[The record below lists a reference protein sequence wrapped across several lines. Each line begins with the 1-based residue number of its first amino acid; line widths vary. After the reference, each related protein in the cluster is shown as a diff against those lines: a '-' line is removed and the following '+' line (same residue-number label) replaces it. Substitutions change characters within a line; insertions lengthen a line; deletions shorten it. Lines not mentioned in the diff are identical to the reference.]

1 MVVGAIDPY
10 ARDMADSRDL
20 ERRTILQGRVLD
32 IGVERVELPGGRET
46 ELEILRHPGAAAIV
60 AVTPANEVV
69 LIRQYRHAAGEY
81 LWEVPAGTR
90 DGDEAPLDC
99 ARRELTEETGF
110 TAETWTDLGEM
121 LPAPGYACERIHL
134 FLARDLDRALQNL
147 DEDEVIAE
155 VRPVPVAEALRWV
168 SDGTVID
175 AKTAVA
181 LCRAQLRGL
190 LG

>member
-1 MVVGAIDPY
+1 
-10 ARDMADSRDL
+10 MAESRVL
-20 ERRTILQGRVLD
+20 ERRSILKGRVLD
-32 IGVERVELPGGRET
+32 IGVERVELPGGHT
-46 ELEILRHPGAAAIV
+46 TDLEILRHPGAAAIL
-60 AVTPANEVV
+60 AVTDSNEIV

-90 DGDEAPLDC
+90 DGEEPPLDC
-99 ARRELTEETGF
+99 ARRELSEETGF
-110 TAETWTDLGEM
+110 TAEEWTDLGEM

-134 FLARDLDRALQNL
+134 YLARGLGRAQQKL

-168 SDGTVID
+168 ADGTVID

-190 LG
+190 LS